1 MRAAPDPEDLADSR
15 GWLDKPR
22 LRQEDETLRNMH
34 LMLPDGD
41 LPAAVFRAGRNGKLV
56 DRAEGRLVD
65 EMRKG
70 AGSAPG
76 TS

>member
-41 LPAAVFRAGRNGKLV
+41 LPAAVFRGLPPALI
-56 DRAEGRLVD
+56 EIWP
-65 EMRKG
+65 
-70 AGSAPG
+70 APG
-76 TS
+76 GHQLEPR